1 MRNFR
6 KTVNIREFVEMGR
19 SSIWAEQATLLIC
32 RIDIHFLRNIAMTN
46 FVNNPDGLPAVNLQL
61 VHRKLLILCYNYM
74 RKTWREIISIN
85 TTPPEERVELL
96 KATNDIKE
104 MASDSEEICK
114 SDLLKWNCKRPA
126 KLEHLTLADWAAWYD
141 RSGKPYVKPMTELD
155 PDGLPLELKYW
166 HLY

>member
-1 MRNFR
+1 
-6 KTVNIREFVEMGR
+6 
-19 SSIWAEQATLLIC
+19 
-32 RIDIHFLRNIAMTN
+32 
-46 FVNNPDGLPAVNLQL
+46 
-61 VHRKLLILCYNYM
+61 M
-74 RKTWREIISIN
+74 RKTWREIIFIN

-104 MASDSEEICK
+104 MASDSEEIYK